1 MSDLISRAEAID
13 ACCRGWNNTIE
24 DCIRNIKEIPS
35 AWYKGVECAQD
46 IISAQPSA
54 GTSSDLISRSD
65 AICEVL
71 VNDGIDNI
79 VDRINA
85 LPSANVIE
93 FDFNKYQTR
102 VRNKV
107 NDGTPSAEIPT
118 ESTNTP
124 TNTPTDL
131 ISRADALR
139 ELNGA
144 CSNWKDDCKVAE
156 IINALPSADAVEV
169 VRCRNCYYAEDDIT
183 HMFCVYF
190 GHKVYGDDYCSNA
203 VERREDGGE

>member
-1 MSDLISRAEAID
+1 MTKEEAITILKDISWQMGSVKRWENIEAID
-13 ACCRGWNNTIE
+13 MAIEALTEPINCVKCKHYYETEDDTDVHGHCRMDT
-24 DCIRNIKEIPS
+24 
-35 AWYKGVECAQD
+35 AH
-46 IISAQPSA
+46 
-54 GTSSDLISRSD
+54 
-65 AICEVL
+65 
-71 VNDGIDNI
+71 
-79 VDRINA
+79 
-85 LPSANVIE
+85 
-93 FDFNKYQTR
+93 
-102 VRNKV
+102 
-107 NDGTPSAEIPT
+107 
-118 ESTNTP
+118 TN
-124 TNTPTDL
+124 L